1 VNIVGLSAFVS
12 GGASGLGRATAQRLV
27 ARGASSVLLADLP
40 NSDGAHVAAEM
51 GQQVRFVPVDVTDED
66 SVNEAFAAADKTT
79 PVRAVIHCA
88 GRGGD
93 RQRVLAN
100 DGTPGDLSMFHE
112 VLRVNLGGTF
122 NILRLAAAH
131 MARNPVVE
139 GDRGSIV
146 LTASIAAFEGQIG
159 QVSYAT
165 SKAGVHGLTLVAA
178 RDLARWRIRVNS
190 IAPGVIDTPM
200 LGRLPDEARLRLAAN
215 VPHPD
220 RLGSPDDFAMLAT
233 ALLENSYING
243 ETIRLDGALRM
254 PPR

>member
-1 VNIVGLSAFVS
+1 M
-12 GGASGLGRATAQRLV
+12 
-27 ARGASSVLLADLP
+27 D
-40 NSDGAHVAAEM
+40 
-51 GQQVRFVPVDVTDED
+51 
-66 SVNEAFAAADKTT
+66 
-79 PVRAVIHCA
+79 
-88 GRGGD
+88 
-93 RQRVLAN
+93 
-100 DGTPGDLSMFHE
+100 
-112 VLRVNLGGTF
+112 
-122 NILRLAAAH
+122 
-131 MARNPVVE
+131 

-200 LGRLPDEARLRLAAN
+200 SDRLPDEARLRLAAN

-254 PPR
+254 PPK